1 MKIQKLKQAYFGDV
15 AARYDANRAG
25 AKWRAEQEAV
35 REFLG
40 RIRETLE
47 NYSLVDIPVGTGR
60 FLEFYREFDVAA
72 TGLDVSGDM
81 LAEAGKK
88 AAALGYPVKLE
99 LGNILDLEDKAG
111 GFDVAL
117 CIRLSN
123 WLDADC
129 LAQAL
134 VELSRTAR
142 RFVVFGVRVY
152 PEAERTLPRALVQW
166 LRERKRRLK
175 GNQITIHREK
185 SVQNAFAAAG
195 LAVRAEREIERG
207 AEGSR
212 YAVYW
217 LEKITLNGSGRT

>member
-40 RIRETLE
+40 RIRETLGG
-47 NYSLVDIPVGTGR
+47 YSLVDIPVGTGR

-134 VELSRTAR
+134 GPPGGSSCSACGSIRRPNGPCRARWSSGCGNGSAASRGTRSRFTAKSPSRTLL
-142 RFVVFGVRVY
+142 
-152 PEAERTLPRALVQW
+152 PPRAWRCVPN
-166 LRERKRRLK
+166 
-175 GNQITIHREK
+175 GK
-185 SVQNAFAAAG
+185 SNAAPRAAA
-195 LAVRAEREIERG
+195 
-207 AEGSR
+207 
-212 YAVYW
+212 
-217 LEKITLNGSGRT
+217 TLSIGWKK